1 MAIQELVNVGAA
13 QINPEAARALL
24 QNLLAGRGAP
34 AAAPMPR
41 PQSQLRPEAVAQLLA
56 ALGGGQVGQ
65 PVDNGVAVVD
75 KSPTRGGEVPAG
87 FKSASIDPGDTFTFE
102 IIPPALFKP
111 RRLLFAKTTSPN
123 FELVSL
129 TAGMD
134 SLMITADPINC
145 EVFSDESFNQ
155 GWKIDTL
162 QIGQPLRM
170 VVRNIS
176 GTAGICSG
184 AWLGLYAT

>member
-1 MAIQELVNVGAA
+1 MNELVNVGAA
-13 QINPEAARALL
+13 QINPEAARALI
-24 QNLLAGRGAP
+24 QQLASFGGGRP
-34 AAAPMPR
+34 AASPVAR
-41 PQSQLRPEAVAQLLA
+41 PTIRPEALAQFASMLRDAGGLA
-56 ALGGGQVGQ
+56 EGR
-65 PVDNGVAVVD
+65 PVDNGVAVVE
-75 KSPTRGGEVPAG
+75 KQATRAGEVPAG
-87 FKSASIDPGDTFTFE
+87 FKSTAIDPGDTFTFE

-111 RRLLFAKTTSPN
+111 RRLLFAKTTAPA

-134 SLMITADPINC
+134 SLMITADAIPC

-176 GTAGICSG
+176 PTAGICSG